1 MSITNNQ
8 RLLVSER
15 ANNCCEY
22 CRVAQA
28 GRLSTFHVDHIIA
41 LKHDGTDDSDN
52 LCLACYK
59 CNSYKGSNVAAIDPL
74 TNNASKLYHPRQQVW
89 DDHFTINSDA
99 VIEGLT
105 AEGRTTVKVLRINDD
120 ARIKPRYLAM
130 LIGDYPCTKS

>member
-59 CNSYKGSNVAAIDPL
+59 CNRLIREKINPAEIFEIDEAFIQHFL
-74 TNNASKLYHPRQQVW
+74 ST
-89 DDHFTINSDA
+89 DD
-99 VIEGLT
+99 
-105 AEGRTTVKVLRINDD
+105 
-120 ARIKPRYLAM
+120 
-130 LIGDYPCTKS
+130 